1 MLKPAPA
8 IRILIADDHGIM
20 RAGLRV
26 LLNAEADMEIIG
38 EASNSAD
45 ALSMAEALHPDI
57 ALLDL
62 SMPGAGGIEVTRRLC
77 ATCPTMRTLILTVHE
92 DQAMLRE
99 ALNAGAAGYIIKRAI
114 EAELIMAIRAIYGGD
129 RYVHPYMTAA
139 LLQTGSRPYAGRTE
153 PRETLTP
160 REIDILQH
168 IALGYTNRQT
178 ADALH
183 ISVRTVETHRA
194 HLMSKLQLEGRAAL
208 VRYAREHGLLKDPT
222 NLLS

>member
-1 MLKPAPA
+1 MIKSAPA

-20 RAGLRV
+20 RAGLRA
-26 LLNAEADMEIIG
+26 LLNAEADMDIIG
-38 EASNSAD
+38 EAANSAD
-45 ALSMAEALHPDI
+45 ALSIAEALHPDI
-57 ALLDL
+57 AILDL

-77 ATCPTMRTLILTVHE
+77 ATCPNMRTLILTVHE

-99 ALNAGAAGYIIKRAI
+99 ALSAGAAGYIIKRAI
-114 EAELIMAIRAIYGGD
+114 EAELIMAIRAIHNGD
-129 RYVHPYMTAA
+129 RYVHPYMAAA
-139 LLQTGSRPYAGRTE
+139 LLQTGSPNRRHGTE

-183 ISVRTVETHRA
+183 ISIRTVETHRA
-194 HLMSKLQLEGRAAL
+194 HLMAKLQLEGRAAL
-208 VRYAREHGLLKDPT
+208 VRYAREHGLLEDTPGLFT
-222 NLLS
+222 